1 MAREHGLRGRSW
13 TSDGCGSPGEPSF
26 GKLPVR
32 ALSNRPWQRLG
43 FADGYAVDIA
53 YDSAM
58 NELTLAEAAN
68 RLAVSASTLRG
79 QVKNGRIDAR
89 LAGKTYLVTPEEVER
104 YRRESRGRTGRPRRQ
119 AAQAVGGLDPL
130 AVDRRALQTLAERE
144 GIRSLAVFG
153 STARG
158 DARPGSD
165 VDVVIDLE
173 PGSEVGLF
181 EHARIAEEL
190 AVLFGRQVDLVTGA
204 SLKPRFREAVA
215 LEAITLVA
223 R

>member
-1 MAREHGLRGRSW
+1 MAVAA
-13 TSDGCGSPGEPSF
+13 PGF
-26 GKLPVR
+26 I
-32 ALSNRPWQRLG
+32 
-43 FADGYAVDIA
+43 DDYAADIA

-58 NELTLAEAAN
+58 TELTLAEAAN
-68 RLAVSASTLRG
+68 RLALSPSTLRG

-104 YRRESRGRTGRPRRQ
+104 YRRESRGRAGRPRRQ
-119 AAQAVGGLDPL
+119 APQAAGGFDLL
-130 AVDRRALQTLAERE
+130 AVDRRALHGLAVRE

-158 DARPGSD
+158 EAGPGSD
-165 VDVVIDLE
+165 MDVVIDLE
-173 PGSEVGLF
+173 PGSRVGLF

-190 AVLFGRQVDLVTGA
+190 AVLFGRPVDLVTRA

-215 LEAITLVA
+215 REAITLVA
-223 R
+223 C